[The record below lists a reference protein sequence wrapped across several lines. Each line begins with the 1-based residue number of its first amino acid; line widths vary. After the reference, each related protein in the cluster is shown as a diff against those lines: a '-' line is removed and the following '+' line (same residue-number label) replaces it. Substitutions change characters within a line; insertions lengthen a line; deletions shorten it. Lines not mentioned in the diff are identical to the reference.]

1 MRSQLREAKGTIRG
15 RKVEAEKKREGKKKR
30 ERERK
35 KEGREKVSMVVFTAT
50 RRDLV
55 YVSSSFL
62 RVSTGNAR

>member
-35 KEGREKVSMVVFTAT
+35 KEGRKREGIDGGFYSDQKGLGVRFFFVFT
-50 RRDLV
+50 
-55 YVSSSFL
+55 
-62 RVSTGNAR
+62 RVNR